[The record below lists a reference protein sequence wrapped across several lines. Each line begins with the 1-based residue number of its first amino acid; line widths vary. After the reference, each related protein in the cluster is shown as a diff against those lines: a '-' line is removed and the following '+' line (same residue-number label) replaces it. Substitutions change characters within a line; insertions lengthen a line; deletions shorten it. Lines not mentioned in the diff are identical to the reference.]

1 MSLFNNIFRR
11 KSIQDAI
18 ATAEG
23 SIHGAGSGLQKN
35 LRVLDLTALGIA
47 AIIGGG
53 IFSTIGQA
61 AADGGPAVLWLYVF
75 TAFAC
80 VFSALCYAQFASVLP
95 VSGSAYTY
103 TYTTFG
109 EILAW
114 IVGWNLLWEYAIG
127 NIAVAISWSDYFT
140 GLING
145 IKIGNWQWHFPDYLS
160 SDYMSASRAADSV
173 RDLLASGKTMADVTG
188 KLADS
193 YAAWSSA
200 PVIAGIHFVIDLPAL
215 LITLIITTLV
225 YRGIQES
232 KNTGNAMVVFKLFVI
247 LMVIALG
254 AFYITPE
261 NWVPFAPHGARG
273 VLAGVSAVFFA
284 YIGFDAI
291 STTAEECKDPQR
303 DLPRAMFYSL
313 LICTVLYV
321 LIVLI
326 LTGMVKSDTLAVGD
340 PLAMV
345 FKAVGLSAFS
355 KVVAVSAVVAT
366 ASVFLVF
373 QLGQP
378 RIWMTMSRDG
388 LLPSKFAE
396 IHPKYKTPGFSTI
409 VAGLVVAIPSLFLNL
424 DEVADLCSLGT
435 LFAFAIVCAGVLH
448 MDESGESKGAK
459 YKVRYFNSRIWLPI
473 TMVLFGILMFRL
485 SPNWLDDFIHPSA
498 TDWVDKLPLYVYGPV
513 FLGICFYAVW
523 RQWSIVPVIGMLL
536 NLFMMTQVKSVSWGR
551 FGIWMLLGFLIY
563 FLYGKAHSKL
573 GLKYGKTA

>member
-1 MSLFNNIFRR
+1 MGLFSNIFRT

-18 ATAEG
+18 ATAEAHTHGG
-23 SIHGAGSGLQKN
+23 SLQKN
-35 LRVLDLTALGIA
+35 LRVIDLTALGIA

-145 IKIGNWQWHFPDYLS
+145 IKIGDWQWHFPEYLS
-160 SDYMSASRAADSV
+160 SDYMSASRAPVQVS
-173 RDLLASGKTMADVTG
+173 DLLAHGKTMADIPA
-188 KLADS
+188 KLAD
-193 YAAWSSA
+193 ALTAWNTA
-200 PVIAGIHFVIDLPAL
+200 PQIGRLHIVIDLPAL
-215 LITLIITTLV
+215 LITLLITTLV

-232 KNTGNAMVVFKLFVI
+232 KNTGNAMVVFKLLVI
-247 LMVIALG
+247 LTVIGLG
-254 AFYITPE
+254 AFYVTPS

-291 STTAEECKDPQR
+291 STTAEECKNPQR
-303 DLPRAMFYSL
+303 DLPKAMFLSL
-313 LICTVLYV
+313 FICTILYV
-321 LIVLI
+321 LIVLV
-326 LTGMVKSDTLAVGD
+326 LTGMVKYDTLAVGD

-345 FKAVGLSAFS
+345 FKSVGLTSFS

-388 LLPSKFAE
+388 LLPQKFAE
-396 IHPKYKTPGFSTI
+396 IHPKYNTPGFSTI

-448 MDESGESKGAK
+448 MDNSGASANAK
-459 YKVRYFNSRIWLPI
+459 YKVWYFNSRIWLPVSL
-473 TMVLFGILMFRL
+473 VLTGGALFYMSPGWL
-485 SPNWLDDFIHPSA
+485 SDLFASGEAGWHE
-498 TDWVDKLPLYVYGPV
+498 KLPLFIYVPV
-513 FLGICFYAVW
+513 FLGICVMAII
-523 RQWSIVPVIGMLL
+523 RKWSLVPVVGMLL
-536 NLFMMTQVKSVSWGR
+536 NLFMMTQVQFVSWGR
-551 FGIWMLLGFLIY
+551 FSIWMVLGFIIY
-563 FLYGKAHSKL
+563 FAYGKAHSKL
-573 GLKYGKTA
+573 QQKYQNAG